1 MLEQQFAG
9 KTEFRILARRN
20 LSILFLGLVF
30 IKKKKETQS
39 TEQKTTKMIVFG
51 LRMNLFFVQKIL
63 SRFCRNENHQLKDE
77 QEIYLNERQ
86 RIGRIEERIS
96 KLKVKN
102 KVENKVI
109 STDFIIVDF
118 LQFYIVSHRSVISRK
133 HRN

>member
-1 MLEQQFAG
+1 
-9 KTEFRILARRN
+9 
-20 LSILFLGLVF
+20 
-30 IKKKKETQS
+30 
-39 TEQKTTKMIVFG
+39 MIVFG
-51 LRMNLFFVQKIL
+51 LRVNLFFVQKIL